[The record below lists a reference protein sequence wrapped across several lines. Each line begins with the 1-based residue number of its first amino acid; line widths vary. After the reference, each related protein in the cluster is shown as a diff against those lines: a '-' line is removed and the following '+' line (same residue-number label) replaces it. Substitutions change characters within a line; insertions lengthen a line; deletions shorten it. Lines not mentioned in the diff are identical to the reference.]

1 MRRHTVVG
9 MGFWLLAA
17 AMLMTM
23 FAARA
28 RAQGEDE
35 AWQAFHGQVVISD
48 IMIAPADAFESG
60 ATMVAAL
67 HKAER
72 TAVGR
77 RDGFWRLH
85 AVAFLD
91 PAAPSGALRL
101 RASDVTAPN
110 QREQVKVFDL
120 VGVAGQKVL
129 PVADLVLTGAMG
141 FKPGHRYELTIE
153 PAPEAPA
160 TGLPSAGGG
169 AAVSAGGGTSASGVG
184 GKTAVYAK
192 GMITLR

>member
-1 MRRHTVVG
+1 

-67 HKAER
+67 RRAER
-72 TAVGR
+72 TTVGG

-91 PAAPSGALRL
+91 PAAPSGALRM
-101 RASDVTAPN
+101 RASDVTVPN
-110 QREQVKVFDL
+110 QRDQVKVFDL
-120 VGVAGQKVL
+120 AGAAGQKVL

-141 FKPGHRYELTIE
+141 FKPGHRYELSIE
-153 PAPEAPA
+153 QAPEEPA
-160 TGLPSAGGG
+160 TGLPSAGGV
-169 AAVSAGGGTSASGVG
+169 APVSAGGGGSATGVG
-184 GKTAVYAK
+184 GKPAVYAK
-192 GMITLR
+192 GMITLK

>member
-23 FAARA
+23 LATRA

-48 IMIAPADAFESG
+48 IMIAPAAAFESG

-72 TAVGR
+72 TAVGG

-91 PAAPSGALRL
+91 PAAPSGGLRL

-153 PAPEAPA
+153 PVPEEPA

-169 AAVSAGGGTSASGVG
+169 AGVTAGGGTSASGVG

>member
-1 MRRHTVVG
+1 MRRHVMAG

-17 AMLMTM
+17 ALLMTM

-48 IMIAPADAFESG
+48 ILIAPVDAFQSG

-67 HKAER
+67 RRAER
-72 TAVGR
+72 TAVGG

-91 PAAPSGALRL
+91 PAAPSGTLRL
-101 RASDVTAPN
+101 RASDVTEPN

-120 VGVAGQKVL
+120 SGEPGQKVV

-141 FKPGHRYELTIE
+141 FKPGHKYELAVE
-153 PAPEAPA
+153 QGPPELG
-160 TGLPSAGGG
+160 TDLTTT
-169 AAVSAGGGTSASGVG
+169 GGGTGAGAPG
-184 GKTAVYAK
+184 AGKTAVYAK

>member
-1 MRRHTVVG
+1 MRRHALVG
-9 MGFWLLAA
+9 MSFWLLAA
-17 AMLMTM
+17 AILMTV

-72 TAVGR
+72 STVGA

-91 PAAPSGALRL
+91 PAAPSGTLRL

-110 QREQVKVFDL
+110 HREQVKIFDL
-120 VGVAGQKVL
+120 AGVAGQKVL

-153 PAPEAPA
+153 QAPEEPA
-160 TGLPSAGGG
+160 SGVPSAGGG
-169 AAVSAGGGTSASGVG
+169 GVSAAGATSGVG
-184 GKTAVYAK
+184 GKPAVYAK
-192 GMITLR
+192 GMITLK